1 MGIMQKKTAVL
12 ELFKKIY
19 KIRRVENKIASLY
32 PEQEMRCPVHLSIGQ
47 EAVAAGVC
55 QSLSKKDKI
64 ISSHRCHAHYLAK
77 GGNLNKMIAE
87 IYGKKTGCADGL
99 GGSMHLQDLK
109 AGVVM
114 SIPIVGSPIPIGAGI
129 ALQSLHEK
137 KKNKFITAI
146 FFGEGAT
153 EEGIFHET
161 INFASLANLPILF
174 VCENNYYSVYTSIKD
189 RQPKNRK
196 VTEIAKAH
204 GLDASSI
211 DGNDAN
217 KVLNVS
223 QRMVKKI
230 RLTSRPALLELKTYR
245 WLEHC
250 GPYWDDSLN
259 YRPKGELKKWIK
271 NCPLVKIKK
280 KIRKQYNKDFI
291 DKIELEIDEQVSK
304 TFEFSK
310 KSKYPNKKN
319 LNKFNNFYK

>member
-129 ALQSLHEK
+129 ALQSLNEK
-137 KKNKFITAI
+137 KKQLILHPWQICLFYLFVKII
-146 FFGEGAT
+146 
-153 EEGIFHET
+153 I
-161 INFASLANLPILF
+161 ILF
-174 VCENNYYSVYTSIKD
+174 TLPSK
-189 RQPKNRK
+189 
-196 VTEIAKAH
+196 
-204 GLDASSI
+204 I
-211 DGNDAN
+211 D
-217 KVLNVS
+217 S
-223 QRMVKKI
+223 Q
-230 RLTSRPALLELKTYR
+230 
-245 WLEHC
+245 
-250 GPYWDDSLN
+250 
-259 YRPKGELKKWIK
+259 
-271 NCPLVKIKK
+271 
-280 KIRKQYNKDFI
+280 
-291 DKIELEIDEQVSK
+291 KIEKLPK
-304 TFEFSK
+304 
-310 KSKYPNKKN
+310 
-319 LNKFNNFYK
+319 